1 MKKKDEVSIGTI
13 LKGFA
18 IFILIAGLGFSI
30 YFGIKTNQ
38 TGQELASMDM
48 YDSYMNYY
56 SSGISSQ
63 LKAQARDT
71 SIIIVLAGSIGTVFL
86 SALLFGFGQLVDDN
100 TQMRQLMERQMG
112 LQYDSEPEEEYTEAK
127 QDYWPEPQARYRS
140 DDKSAYMRDQ
150 STPYPTWME
159 KDKQSEDYYSAPW
172 HIKSEKKDNKES
184 DNQKG

>member
-71 SIIIVLAGSIGTVFL
+71 SIILVLAGSIGTVFL

-112 LQYDSEPEEEYTEAK
+112 LPDETK
-127 QDYWPEPQARYRS
+127 QERPKPSKE
-140 DDKSAYMRDQ
+140 DDD
-150 STPYPTWME
+150 E
-159 KDKQSEDYYSAPW
+159 PW
-172 HIKSEKKDNKES
+172 HLKPLPKDNK
-184 DNQKG
+184 